1 MSPARSR
8 EKRSSRRRPETDT
21 PVARKT
27 RAKKAARSARKAG
40 TSGRPDRL
48 PSLPRGE
55 APVRPTAPAESS
67 GGEPRANPKVRILVV
82 DDHPVVRQ
90 GLVKLIGQEPDLEVC
105 CEAEDVRG
113 ALDSLARSKPD
124 LAIVDISLKQSS
136 GLELVKLM
144 KARLP
149 RLPVLVLS
157 MHDERLFAVRV
168 LKAGAAGYI
177 MKHEASKI
185 LLTAIRRALRGD
197 IHVSDRVASEIV
209 SGFAHGR
216 SREVVS
222 SVELLSD
229 RELEVF
235 QLIGEGM
242 ATRQIAEALHLSVKT
257 IETHRQHIKKKLGL
271 KGATELV
278 RDAVNWVQGASTQS
292 GTSGPPPS
300 DVPR

>member
-1 MSPARSR
+1 M
-8 EKRSSRRRPETDT
+8 
-21 PVARKT
+21 ARKT

-55 APVRPTAPAESS
+55 APVPPTAPAESS

-113 ALDSLARSKPD
+113 GLDSLNCSKPD
-124 LAIVDISLKQSS
+124 MAIVDISLKKSS
-136 GLELVKLM
+136 GLGLIKRL
-144 KARLP
+144 KARMP
-149 RLPVLVLS
+149 RLPMLALS
-157 MHDERLFAVRV
+157 MNDEDLFAVRA
-168 LKAGAAGYI
+168 LRAGAAGYV
-177 MKHEASKI
+177 MKHEAATV
-185 LLTAIRRALRGD
+185 LLTAIRRALRGE
-197 IHVSDRVASEIV
+197 IHVSDRVASGIV
-209 SGFAHGR
+209 RGFARGR
-216 SREVVS
+216 SLDAVS
-222 SVELLSD
+222 SMDILSD

-242 ATRQIAEALHLSVKT
+242 TTRHVAKALHLSVKT
-257 IETHRQHIKKKLGL
+257 IETHRQHIMEKLGL

-278 RDAVNWVQGASTQS
+278 HHAISWVQGTGAHG
-292 GTSGPPPS
+292 GTSGPPSS
-300 DVPR
+300 DMPR

>member
-1 MSPARSR
+1 
-8 EKRSSRRRPETDT
+8 
-21 PVARKT
+21 
-27 RAKKAARSARKAG
+27 
-40 TSGRPDRL
+40 
-48 PSLPRGE
+48 
-55 APVRPTAPAESS
+55 
-67 GGEPRANPKVRILVV
+67 
-82 DDHPVVRQ
+82 
-90 GLVKLIGQEPDLEVC
+90 VKLIEQEPDLEVC

-124 LAIVDISLKQSS
+124 MAIVDLSLKQSS
-136 GLELVKLM
+136 GLELIKLM

-177 MKHEASKI
+177 MKHEASKL

-209 SGFAHGR
+209 RGFALG
-216 SREVVS
+216 S
-222 SVELLSD
+222 SLEAASSMELLSD

-242 ATRQIAEALHLSVKT
+242 ATRQVAEALHLSVKT

-278 RDAVNWVQGASTQS
+278 RHAISWVQSTGACD
-292 GTSGPPPS
+292 GTSDPPPP